1 MKTEGAPALTADLK
15 ALADQFRDTKH
26 NINNVFA
33 VLLAMAELSERNPAN
48 YERLAKAVLERC
60 PAVVQ
65 DLHNFHEAL
74 SSLIEN
80 RTQS

>member
-1 MKTEGAPALTADLK
+1 MQTEGTPVTRSELQALS
-15 ALADQFRDTKH
+15 DQFRDTKH

-33 VLLAMAELSERNPAN
+33 VILALAELSERNPSN

-74 SSLIEN
+74 NTVIEA
-80 RTQS
+80 RPRA

>member
-1 MKTEGAPALTADLK
+1 MQTEGTPVTRSELQALS
-15 ALADQFRDTKH
+15 DQLRDTKH

-74 SSLIEN
+74 NTVIEA
-80 RTQS
+80 RSRA

>member
-1 MKTEGAPALTADLK
+1 MKTESSSEPAADLK
-15 ALADQFRDTKH
+15 ALSDQFRDTKH

-65 DLHNFHEAL
+65 DLHNFHESL
-74 SSLIEN
+74 SLLIEKS
-80 RTQS
+80 TQP

>member
-1 MKTEGAPALTADLK
+1 MKTEGSPAPAADLN

-33 VLLAMAELSERNPAN
+33 VLLAMAELSGRNPAN

-74 SSLIEN
+74 NSVIEN